1 MKEVLVFL
9 LAGMLLIPAASYGG
23 SVYSSGEIDDDL
35 RFEDFKIS
43 DGYLT
48 GSIINASRRTRT
60 AVKLDMWTANTQETR
75 IYWRKTL
82 NLGDLAPGA
91 KAAVKE
97 PYAVDLEDPARTK
110 FMFRVPTTANFR
122 NPGAQT
128 TQSSQPKVGT
138 QQKQVTQ
145 PTQGAP
151 QKQATPPKQGAQQKQ
166 GSQPKPQK
174 P

>member
-1 MKEVLVFL
+1 LKEVLVFL

-97 PYAVDLEDPARTK
+97 PYAVDLEDPVRTK

-138 QQKQVTQ
+138 QQKQ
-145 PTQGAP
+145 
-151 QKQATPPKQGAQQKQ
+151 ATPPKQGAQQKQ